1 MLQIFFNAKVV
12 VSLKD
17 AIFRVKDDGFKP
29 SSHVQ
34 AVTSKSV
41 KKKKSLNTGDGASDN
56 ATGKASETC
65 GLEHAQ

>member
-41 KKKKSLNTGDGASDN
+41 KEKKKS
-56 ATGKASETC
+56 
-65 GLEHAQ
+65 EHW